1 MRFLLLLLLAPL
13 VSFGQST
20 VEDAAMPQD
29 TIRTLLV
36 TATRTPKKRLNTPQ
50 AIGAVYESDW
60 SVRHAR
66 TAPEAL
72 QYAPGVFVQKT
83 NHGGGSPIL
92 RGLTGNQTLQ
102 LIDGVRLS
110 NATFRFGPNQYFN
123 TIDAFGLDRI
133 EVLRGGGSVQYGT
146 DALGGTIQAFT
157 PNLLFGETPSWNG
170 QVLGRFASQDMEKS
184 TRGTVGFSGQK
195 IAFRAGLT
203 LRDFGNL
210 VGGDTTGTQSPTGYT
225 ENDYDLKGSWQITPA
240 LRLTAMSQRVQQLDV
255 PVYHK
260 VQLENFGLNEMALQ
274 ERALHYARLEGEGK
288 RPQLSHWLVQ
298 GSWQNTVEERRAAKN
313 NSTKQTDE
321 TDKVRSIG
329 AVAQAESRWTSRW
342 SSVTGVEYYHDLV
355 NSSRTAIDFSTN
367 TTTEQRG
374 LYPDGATMGSVGVF
388 TLHEY
393 QWTNWQVTAGLRYN
407 HFSIQVDDE
416 NAGEVELN
424 PQALVWNASGL
435 WRFMPQ
441 HALFAG
447 VQTGF
452 RAPNIDDL
460 GTLGIVDFR
469 YEQPN
474 YNLEPEQSLQM
485 QVGYK
490 HHAPK
495 LDWEVYWY
503 QNNLAQLISRVLVPG
518 DSISGYPVYQKEN
531 VEKALIQGLEAD
543 WRWRF
548 HKLFTVDG
556 ALTYTYGQNR
566 TRTEPLRRIPP
577 LFGRVGM
584 GFQPKQ
590 WNTSA
595 EVCWAG
601 EQDRLAA
608 GDKSDN
614 RIPQGGTPGWWVVN
628 VHAAYTWKMI
638 SLRVSGL
645 NLFNED
651 YRTHGSGVNAVG
663 RSIWVTVGVGW

>member
-20 VEDAAMPQD
+20 VEDAAIPQD

-157 PNLLFGETPSWNG
+157 PTLLFGEAPSWNG

-203 LRDFGNL
+203 FRDFGNL

-393 QWTNWQVTAGLRYN
+393 NWTTWQVTAGLRYN

-435 WRFMPQ
+435 WRFLPG

-503 QNNLAQLISRVLVPG
+503 QNNLEQLISRVLVPG

-531 VEKALIQGLEAD
+531 VEKALIQGFETD
-543 WRWRF
+543 FNWRF
-548 HKLFTVDG
+548 HPKWTVDG

-577 LFGRVGM
+577 LFGRVGV

-595 EVCWAG
+595 ELCWAG

-614 RIPQGGTPGWWVVN
+614 RIPKGGTPGWWVVN

-663 RSIWVTVGVGW
+663 RSVWVTVGVGW

>member
-1 MRFLLLLLLAPL
+1 MRLLVLLLLAPFFL
-13 VSFGQST
+13 FGQST

-36 TATRTPKKRLNTPQ
+36 TATRTPRKRLNTPQ

-157 PNLLFGETPSWNG
+157 PTLLFGETPTWNG

-184 TRGTVGFSGQK
+184 TRGSVGFSGQK

-203 LRDFGNL
+203 LRDFGDL

-225 ENDYDLKGSWQITPA
+225 ENDYDLKAAWQITPA
-240 LRLTAMSQRVQQLDV
+240 LRLTALTQRVQQLDV

-260 VQLENFGLNEMALQ
+260 VQLENFAFNEMALQ
-274 ERALHYARLEGEGK
+274 ERALHYLRLEGEGK
-288 RPQLSHWLVQ
+288 RAFASHWLLQ
-298 GSWQNTVEERRAAKN
+298 GSLQNTVEKRRAAKN

-329 AVAQAESRWTSRW
+329 AVAQAESRWTARW
-342 SSVTGVEYYHDLV
+342 SSVTGVEYYHDRV
-355 NSSRTAIDFSTN
+355 NSSRTKIDLSTN
-367 TTTEQRG
+367 TTTEERG
-374 LYPDGATMGSVGVF
+374 LYPDGSTMSSVGVF

-393 QWTNWQVTAGLRYN
+393 NWTKWQVTAGLRYN
-407 HFSIQVDDE
+407 YFSINVSDE

-435 WRFMPQ
+435 WRFLPE

-474 YNLEPEQSLQM
+474 YDLEPEQSLQM

-503 QNNLAQLISRVLVPG
+503 QNTLEQLISRVLVPG

-531 VEKALIQGLEAD
+531 VEKALIQGFETD
-543 WRWRF
+543 WNWRF
-548 HKLFTVDG
+548 HPLWTVDG

-566 TRTEPLRRIPP
+566 TRQEPLRRIPP
-577 LFGRVGM
+577 LFGRVGV

-595 EVCWAG
+595 ELCWAG

-608 GDKSDN
+608 GDRSDN
-614 RIPQGGTPGWWVVN
+614 RIPKGGTPGWWVVN
-628 VHAAYTWKMI
+628 VHAAYTWKMV

-651 YRTHGSGVNAVG
+651 YRTHGSGVNGVG
-663 RSIWVTVGVGW
+663 RSVWVTVGVGW

>member
-1 MRFLLLLLLAPL
+1 MRLLILLLLAPL
-13 VSFGQST
+13 VLFGQST
-20 VEDAAMPQD
+20 VEDAAIPQD

-36 TATRTPKKRLNTPQ
+36 TATRMPKARLNTPQ

-60 SVRHAR
+60 SVKHAR

-157 PNLLFGETPSWNG
+157 PTLLFGETPSWNG

-203 LRDFGNL
+203 FRDFGNL

-531 VEKALIQGLEAD
+531 VEKALIQGFETD
-543 WRWRF
+543 FNWRF
-548 HKLFTVDG
+548 HPKWTVDG

-577 LFGRVGM
+577 MFGRVGV

-595 EVCWAG
+595 ELCWAG

-638 SLRVSGL
+638 SLRVSVL

-651 YRTHGSGVNAVG
+651 YRTHGSGVNGVG
-663 RSIWVTVGVGW
+663 RSVWVTVGVGW

>member
-1 MRFLLLLLLAPL
+1 MRLLILLLLAPL
-13 VSFGQST
+13 VLFGQST
-20 VEDAAMPQD
+20 VEDTAMPQD

-36 TATRTPKKRLNTPQ
+36 TATRMPKARLNTPQ

-60 SVRHAR
+60 SVKHAR

-157 PNLLFGETPSWNG
+157 PTLLFGEAPSWNG

-203 LRDFGNL
+203 FRDFGNL
-210 VGGDTTGTQSPTGYT
+210 VGGDTTGTQSPSGYT

-474 YNLEPEQSLQM
+474 YELEPEQSLQM

-490 HHAPK
+490 HHSTN
-495 LDWEVYWY
+495 LHWEAYWY

-577 LFGRVGM
+577 MFGRVGV

-595 EVCWAG
+595 ELCWAG

-614 RIPQGGTPGWWVVN
+614 RIPKGGTPGWWVVN
-628 VHAAYTWKMI
+628 VHAAYMWKMI

-663 RSIWVTVGVGW
+663 RSVWVTVGVGW